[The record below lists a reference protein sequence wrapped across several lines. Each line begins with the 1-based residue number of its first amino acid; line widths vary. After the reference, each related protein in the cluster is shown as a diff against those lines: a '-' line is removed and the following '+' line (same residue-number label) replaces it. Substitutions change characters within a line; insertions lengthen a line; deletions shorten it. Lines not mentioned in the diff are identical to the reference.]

1 MFDLIDSI
9 KSIESVLDVA
19 IWLEKRGKEFY
30 ENAVSSVRD
39 NDEIK
44 TMLLFLI
51 EQEKNHEAM
60 YKSLSKKITGDPTLQ
75 DELFGEY
82 GMFIRLLIS
91 EITESMKF
99 DHSMSLD
106 QLIQTAI
113 QFEKDTLLYFHEI
126 KKLFKE
132 KDSIAIQTI
141 CDEER
146 NHIRLLMDA
155 RKSI

>member
-9 KSIESVLDVA
+9 KTIESVIDVA

-30 ENAVSSVRD
+30 ENAVLSVRD

-44 TMLLFLI
+44 SMLLFLI
-51 EQEKNHEAM
+51 EQEQEHEAM
-60 YKSLSKKITGDPTLQ
+60 YKTLSKKITGESASQ

-82 GMFIRLLIS
+82 GMFIRLLVS
-91 EITESMKF
+91 EISDSLKFES
-99 DHSMSLD
+99 SMTLD
-106 QLIQTAI
+106 QLIRTAI

-132 KDSIAIQTI
+132 KDLIPIQTI

-146 NHIRLLMDA
+146 NHIRLLMDV

>member
-19 IWLEKRGKEFY
+19 IWLEKRGKDFY
-30 ENAVSSVRD
+30 ENAVSSVRN

-51 EQEKNHEAM
+51 EQEKKHEAM
-60 YKSLSKKITGDPTLQ
+60 YKSLSKKITGNPTLQ

-126 KKLFKE
+126 KKLFTE

>member
-9 KSIESVLDVA
+9 KTIESVIDVA
-19 IWLEKRGKEFY
+19 IWLEKSGKEFY

-44 TMLLFLI
+44 SMLLFLI
-51 EQEKNHEAM
+51 EQEQKHEAM
-60 YKSLSKKITGDPTLQ
+60 YKSLSKKITGNPASQ
-75 DELFGEY
+75 DQLFGEY
-82 GMFIRLLIS
+82 GMFIRLLVS
-91 EITESMKF
+91 EITDSLKFETSMT
-99 DHSMSLD
+99 LD
-106 QLIQTAI
+106 QLIRTAI

-132 KDSIAIQTI
+132 NDLIAIQAI

-155 RKSI
+155 WKSI